1 MNPFLEQVCVC
12 IPRYRTSGTVTANG
26 VVVLTHASDDS
37 STQASVTAGRLDR
50 RGLGIL
56 LVITGSLSLTWVDSS
71 AKWLLLHG
79 LDAGQVIFIR
89 FLLPC
94 IVLSI
99 VFLPRRGFGILRTKS
114 PKIAFAR
121 AMCMIATTFFNFM
134 ALRYLPM
141 TITGAIAFTSPL
153 ILCLLSGVA
162 LGERIDWQRWIAV
175 IAGFIGVL
183 IIISPDSVPLHP
195 AMLYS
200 VGMAVA
206 LAFYAIFTR
215 KLAGVDSNVTQQF
228 HASFAGL
235 LFSLPFA
242 FQEWTWPQGTW
253 SQVALDWFF
262 CALIGSAGLF
272 GHTLYSAG
280 HKFAPATTL
289 APFTYSQLIF
299 MALVSWAVFQQGP
312 DVNFFVGLP
321 ILVGSGLFI
330 WYREVRIATRMRP
343 AARAPR

>member
-1 MNPFLEQVCVC
+1 MAHP
-12 IPRYRTSGTVTANG
+12 
-26 VVVLTHASDDS
+26 SDDPPAHVAVA
-37 STQASVTAGRLDR
+37 TGGFDR

-56 LVITGSLSLTWVDSS
+56 LVIAGSLSLTWVDSS
-71 AKWLLLHG
+71 AKWLMLHG
-79 LDAGQVIFIR
+79 IPAGQVIFIR
-89 FLLPC
+89 FLLPS

-121 AMCMIATTFFNFM
+121 AICMIAITFFNFM

-175 IAGFIGVL
+175 IAGFLGVL
-183 IIISPDSVPLHP
+183 IIINPDSIPLHP

-200 VGMAVA
+200 VCMAMA
-206 LAFYAIFTR
+206 LALYAIFTR
-215 KLAGVDSNVTQQF
+215 KLAGIDSNVTQQF

-253 SQVALDWFF
+253 SEVAVDWFF
-262 CALIGSAGLF
+262 CALIGTAGLF

-280 HKFAPATTL
+280 HRFAPATTL

-312 DVNFFVGLP
+312 NINFFIGLP

-330 WYREVRIATRMRP
+330 WYREVRIATRTRP